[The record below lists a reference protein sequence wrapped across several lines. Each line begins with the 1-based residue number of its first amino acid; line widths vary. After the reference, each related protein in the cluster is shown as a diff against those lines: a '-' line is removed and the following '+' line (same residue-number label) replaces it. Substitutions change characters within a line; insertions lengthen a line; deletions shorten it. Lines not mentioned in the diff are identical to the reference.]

1 MKTRNR
7 YPPLLCGLSLL
18 WTINGFTA
26 QAPTEDGLW
35 YYEIGGA
42 EPVSVPANPA
52 VVSVTLGASAQLG
65 LGYSCGKF
73 DPVAAVTNTLN
84 NVGAG
89 VDNMMNAMTAAATS
103 AIAALPALIF
113 AASESRSLRSVP
125 ECPDQG

>member
-1 MKTRNR
+1 MNKLNASHIRVFILAIAISQVS
-7 YPPLLCGLSLL
+7 YA
-18 WTINGFTA
+18 A

-42 EPVSVPANPA
+42 EPVSVPATPS
-52 VVSVTLGASAQLG
+52 VVSVTLGGSAQLG

-84 NVGAG
+84 DIGAG

-103 AIAALPALIF
+103 AIV
-113 AASESRSLRSVP
+113 SVA
-125 ECPDQG
+125 